1 MKASY
6 SLLVSWFIPYL
17 QDLQP
22 TYIGVIFHLLST
34 MDISVRVDIQNGP
47 QNQLYKEWN
56 NSTYYRGEIT
66 PATHVCLAICR
77 GCNMVVTPCIT
88 IIVATL

>member
-1 MKASY
+1 MIYSRVSVNVRY

-22 TYIGVIFHLLST
+22 TYIGVTIHLLRLST
-34 MDISVRVDIQNGP
+34 MDISVRVDTQDGP
-47 QNQLYKEWN
+47 QNELYKEWN

-66 PATHVCLAICR
+66 PPTQCMFGHL
-77 GCNMVVTPCIT
+77 
-88 IIVATL
+88 